1 MKYVLGIDFGG
12 GASKVTLLGENGVI
26 VAVSTSEYPTYYPEV
41 GFVEQKAED
50 WYSSAKKNIKAVLS
64 EGGID
69 AADIAAIS
77 FDAATHTAVLM
88 DENFN
93 VLCPSVYWTDI
104 RSADIVNNLKEKHGE
119 LIQKQAYHMP
129 GTIWT
134 LPQLMWL
141 KENRP
146 EIIEKTKKLVF
157 EKDYVRHMLTGD
169 FCTDYIDAQGSMLY
183 DMNTGMW
190 SDELCKICGID
201 MEILPE
207 IKSPKDIAGY
217 VTEAVAKDT
226 GLAAGTPVL
235 VGTTDTVMEV
245 FAAGAVNKGNMTV
258 KLATAGRICVVTDE
272 PKPDPNLINYAHVVD
287 GMWYPGTATKACA
300 SSLRWYRDTFGG
312 DYAQLD
318 IEAEKIPIGAGGL
331 IFHPYL
337 NGELTP
343 YNDTNLRGSFVGIR
357 GAHTKA
363 HFTRALLEGVAFS
376 LLDCIKTLDSMDIE
390 HNKKATLIGGGAK
403 SAVWRQIVSDCM
415 GLEFEGKEC
424 SDSSFGSAMLAGI
437 AAGFW
442 KDENDALAHCS
453 KTSFKV
459 VPDMA
464 RNAEYEKLFK
474 KYKAVHDA
482 LAGIY
487 R

>member
-12 GASKVTLLGENGVI
+12 GASKVTLLDETGVI
-26 VAVSTSEYPTYYPEV
+26 VATSTAEYPTYYPEV

-50 WYSSAKKNIKAVLS
+50 WYNAAKENVKEVLNIS
-64 EGGID
+64 GIN

-88 DENFN
+88 DEDFN

-104 RSADIVNNLKEKHGE
+104 RSADIVNELKEKYGE
-119 LIQKQAYHMP
+119 LIQKQAFHAP

-141 KENRP
+141 KQNKP
-146 EIIEKTKKLVF
+146 EIIEKTKKLMF

-169 FCTDYIDAQGSMLY
+169 FCTDYIDAQGSMLF
-183 DMNTGMW
+183 DMNIGKW
-190 SDELCKICGID
+190 SKELCDICGID
-201 MEILPE
+201 MSILPE
-207 IKSPKDIAGY
+207 IKNPKDIAGY
-217 VTEAVAKDT
+217 VTETAAKDT
-226 GLAAGTPVL
+226 GLAVGTPVL
-235 VGTTDTVMEV
+235 TGTTDTVMEV
-245 FAAGAVNKGNMTV
+245 FAAGAVNEGNMTV
-258 KLATAGRICVVTDE
+258 KLATAGRICVVTE
-272 PKPDPNLINYAHVVD
+272 GPRPDPNLINYAHIVD
-287 GMWYPGTATKACA
+287 KMWYPGTATKACA

-318 IEAEKIPIGAGGL
+318 ADAEQIPLGAGGL
-331 IFHPYL
+331 MYHPYL

-343 YNDTNLRGSFVGIR
+343 YNDTNLCGSFVGIR

-363 HFTRALLEGVAFS
+363 HFTRALLEGVALS
-376 LLDCIKTLDSMDIE
+376 LLDCVKTLDGMDIYRD
-390 HNKKATLIGGGAK
+390 KKATLIGGGAK
-403 SAVWRQIVSDCM
+403 SKVWRQIVSDCL
-415 GLEFEGKEC
+415 GIEFEGKEC

-442 KDENDALAHCS
+442 KDENDALEHCS
-453 KTSFKV
+453 KISFTVK
-459 VPDMA
+459 P
-464 RNAEYEKLFK
+464 NTEKTAEYEKIFK

-482 LAGIY
+482 LEGIY

>member
-12 GASKVTLLGENGVI
+12 GASKVTLLDETGVI
-26 VAVSTSEYPTYYPEV
+26 VATSTAEYPTYYPKV

-50 WYSSAKKNIKAVLS
+50 WYVAAKENINEILKIS
-64 EGGID
+64 GIN

-88 DENFN
+88 DEDFN

-104 RSADIVNNLKEKHGE
+104 RSADIVKELKEKHGE
-119 LIQKQAYHMP
+119 LIQKQAFHAP

-141 KENRP
+141 KQNKP

-169 FCTDYIDAQGSMLY
+169 FCTDYIDAQGSMLF
-183 DMNTGMW
+183 DMNTGKW
-190 SDELCKICGID
+190 SPELCEICGID

-207 IKSPKDIAGY
+207 IKKPKDIAGY
-217 VTEAVAKDT
+217 VTESAAKDT

-235 VGTTDTVMEV
+235 TGTTDTVMEV
-245 FAAGAVNKGNMTV
+245 FAAGAVNEGNMTV
-258 KLATAGRICVVTDE
+258 KLATAGRICVVTE
-272 PKPDPNLINYAHVVD
+272 GPRPDPNLINYAHIVD
-287 GMWYPGTATKACA
+287 KMWYPGTATKACA

-318 IEAEKIPIGAGGL
+318 VDAEQIPLGAGGL
-331 IFHPYL
+331 MYHPYL

-343 YNDTNLRGSFVGIR
+343 YNDTNLCGSFVGIR

-363 HFTRALLEGVAFS
+363 HFTRALLEGVALS
-376 LLDCIKTLDSMDIE
+376 LLDCVKTLDGMDIYRD
-390 HNKKATLIGGGAK
+390 KKATLIGGGAK
-403 SAVWRQIVSDCM
+403 SKVWRQIVSDCL
-415 GLEFEGKEC
+415 GIEFEGKEC

-453 KTSFKV
+453 KTSFTV
-459 VPDMA
+459 TPDPEKT
-464 RNAEYEKLFK
+464 AEYEKIFK

-482 LAGIY
+482 LEGIY